1 MIKNITIKKISIGT
15 ILLIL
20 CFLFVLFPKNDNTI
34 KLKGETIEYTSSNVE
49 HEIYMVNKDN
59 YVARTNVVLNETDL
73 ETKVKGLLEYLIID
87 GKKGNNIP
95 NGFRSII
102 PSGTEIKSV
111 TLKDGLL
118 KINFSKE
125 ILEID
130 ANLEEKMIESIVYTL
145 TSIEG
150 VKGILI
156 YVEDDLLTVLP
167 KSKIQLPSILTRDF
181 GINKVYDLVDTKN
194 ISKTTI
200 YYIGKSNDDNYYY
213 IPVTKIDNSNK
224 DKVKVIIDELSSG
237 STYENNLM
245 SFLNFN
251 TKLEKYDLVDKT
263 MYLTFND
270 YILNSLED
278 KSILEEVI
286 YSISLSISDNYDV
299 NEVIFMIGD
308 EEITKS
314 VLKTLE

>member
-1 MIKNITIKKISIGT
+1 MIKNMTIKKISIGT

-34 KLKGETIEYTSSNVE
+34 KLKGETIEYTNSNVE

-59 YVARTNVVLNETDL
+59 YVARTNVVLNDTDI
-73 ETKVKGLLEYLIID
+73 ENKVRNLLEYLIID
-87 GKKGNNIP
+87 GKKSNDVP
-95 NGFRSII
+95 NSFRSII

-111 TLKDGLL
+111 ELKDGLL
-118 KINFSKE
+118 KVNFSKE

-130 ANLEEKMIESIVYTL
+130 EKLEEKMIESIVYTL

-167 KSKIQLPSILTRDF
+167 KSKTQLPSILTRDF

-200 YYIGKSNDDNYYY
+200 YYLGKTNDDNYYY
-213 IPVTKIDNSNK
+213 VPVTKIDNSNK
-224 DKVKVIIDELSSG
+224 DKVKVIIDELTSG
-237 STYENNLM
+237 PTYENNLM

-251 TKLEKYDLVDKT
+251 TKLENYDIVDKT
-263 MYLTFND
+263 MYLKFND
-270 YILNSLED
+270 YILNSIED

-299 NEVIFMIGD
+299 NEVIFMVGD

>member
-1 MIKNITIKKISIGT
+1 MIKDITIKKISIGT

-20 CFLFVLFPKNDNTI
+20 CFLFVIFPKNDNTI
-34 KLKGETIEYTSSNVE
+34 KLKGEVIEYTSNNIE

-59 YVARTNVVLNETDL
+59 YVARTNVVLNESDL
-73 ETKVKGLLEYLIID
+73 EAKVKSLLEYLIID
-87 GKKGNNIP
+87 GKKGNNVP

-111 TLKDGLL
+111 ELKDGLL
-118 KINFSKE
+118 KVNFSKE

-130 ANLEEKMIESIVYTL
+130 QTLEEKMIESIVYTL

-213 IPVTKIDNSNK
+213 IPVTKVDNSNK

-270 YILNSLED
+270 YILNSIED